1 METFDIVLQGSNAFR
16 GVYEAAEQQVFV
28 GPHQFLFPEFIR
40 IKDIL
45 YSKYVRA
52 LCPVDGKLLA
62 LVYSDSEM
70 PLQVFISSR
79 HISDELCY
87 DHTQSDPRY
96 PRS

>member
-52 LCPVDGKLLA
+52 LCV
-62 LVYSDSEM
+62 
-70 PLQVFISSR
+70 Q
-79 HISDELCY
+79 
-87 DHTQSDPRY
+87 
-96 PRS
+96 